1 MLIEMRNNRTEEPEL
16 QVSRERHNMGT
27 AEIVACLPLLPVLD
41 HHQVVGVFIELRK
54 QKPETGI
61 ASSGQNF
68 SISQTLLFRAVATM
82 AR

>member
-1 MLIEMRNNRTEEPEL
+1 VRNLNCKFPANGTTW
-16 QVSRERHNMGT
+16 GT